1 MTSSL
6 LSGSHDAWRQR
17 LRGRVVVVSPHSDD
31 AVMSMGATIAWAAQA
46 GAKIEILTVF
56 SLITTSTAPAG
67 PWDQS
72 CGFDTEGEA
81 SILRREEDRQACR
94 ILGATPRWLEFG
106 AEPYERRG
114 TDEDICYAVQAATEG
129 AGLVLIPGFPLLHPD
144 HAYLSELLLR
154 KGLGG
159 RRTVLYT
166 EQPYAYTHKMSPQ
179 RGRGRVGHSGRR
191 GRADCLDARAHR
203 ARASPG
209 ETQSRTMLPHSAAA
223 SRAAQHRSF
232 SHAVARK
239 PHRVE
244 KRWRGSPDAIGGMP
258 RAFVHRSCGA
268 SARSPHRAR

>member
-1 MTSSL
+1 VTSSL

-81 SILRREEDRQACR
+81 SILRREEDRQACQ

-114 TDEDICYAVQAATEG
+114 TDEDISYAVQAATEG
-129 AGLVLIPGFPLLHPD
+129 ADLVLVPGFPLLHPD

-179 RGRGRVGHSGRR
+179 GGAVASAIQAVVGAPIAWTHVRTE
-191 GRADCLDARAHR
+191 RAHR
-203 ARASPG
+203 QAKLKAIRCYRTQLRRLGLRNIGLFRMLWREASQGG
-209 ETQSRTMLPHSAAA
+209 E
-223 SRAAQHRSF
+223 
-232 SHAVARK
+232 AVA
-239 PHRVE
+239 
-244 KRWRGSPDAIGGMP
+244 WLA
-258 RAFVHRSCGA
+258 
-268 SARSPHRAR
+268 